1 MEKFMLGVSVNE
13 ALAQSQ
19 ERLSEY
25 TKNIL
30 EESDSFHAVENIKLR
45 EVMICQVCKE
55 DHKTLVNKE
64 WCDRSLLEIEND
76 YLKAENARLREALGY
91 YADDESGTDNC
102 EVARRA
108 LKGGE

>member
-1 MEKFMLGVSVNE
+1 MYKKGLSIDE

-19 ERLSEY
+19 QRLSEY
-25 TKNIL
+25 SKNIADEAYPTL
-30 EESDSFHAVENIKLR
+30 IAEIDKL
-45 EVMICQVCKE
+45 KE
-55 DHKTLVNKE
+55 
-64 WCDRSLLEIEND
+64 
-76 YLKAENARLREALGY
+76 ENARLREALGY